1 MLGLKRHRNA
11 GSLYLKSVAS
21 SWAWRNG
28 RRLACPKTASG
39 QFPTWLHSCPAWFV
53 VHFLRRVEAKELVI
67 LLSIFLVL
75 VLWLIK
81 LYIDCV
87 QFFYIIHI
95 IHDRSVTS
103 SRLQLDV
110 RNLSLGRRRLVNA
123 YEVKAGIGVIADKTV
138 WSRPERLKCEVPR
151 YYKKNAI

>member
-1 MLGLKRHRNA
+1 
-11 GSLYLKSVAS
+11 
-21 SWAWRNG
+21 
-28 RRLACPKTASG
+28 
-39 QFPTWLHSCPAWFV
+39 V

-138 WSRPERLKCEVPR
+138 
-151 YYKKNAI
+151 